1 MKIWSMKQNAAAEEK
16 KKPKVS
22 AAQIRV
28 QKDLTE
34 LSLPETMKT
43 TFPDPD
49 DLLNFQLSIKPDEG
63 MFLHSRGTSSTT
75 PRRSASDSLSKCRH
89 VCPWHVSLYLHSQQQ
104 LSA

>member
-34 LSLPETMKT
+34 LSLPSTMKT
-43 TFPDPD
+43 TFPNPE

-63 MFLHSRGTSSTT
+63 MSTFKRGPPVLIGTQESVYIDA
-75 PRRSASDSLSKCRH
+75 SAK
-89 VCPWHVSLYLHSQQQ
+89 
-104 LSA
+104 

>member
-34 LSLPETMKT
+34 LSLPSTMKT
-43 TFPDPD
+43 TFSNPE

-63 MFLHSRGTSSTT
+63 MCAWRAASTY
-75 PRRSASDSLSKCRH
+75 PRVAHTD
-89 VCPWHVSLYLHSQQQ
+89 
-104 LSA
+104 AD